1 MLLQVQK
8 RKPDIKTLKVVKTD
22 KGKLIISLKCAVCGS
37 KKLIFI
43 EEQEGSEFL
52 KWNFFSRSYFE
63 IKAQMNKVK
72 NNFLKIHFRTNAF
85 KAT

>member
-22 KGKLIISLKCAVCGS
+22 KGKLIISLKCVVCDS

-43 EEQEGSEFL
+43 KEQESSEFL
-52 KWNFFSRSYFE
+52 NWNSFSMSYFE
-63 IKAQMNKVK
+63 IKVQNEQNNKQD
-72 NNFLKIHFRTNAF
+72 FQNAF
-85 KAT
+85 